1 MQKHN
6 NTDFLKAQ
14 EEQVSKELDCKFL
27 RHKKDSAILSD
38 SYSRLGFDSRS
49 VRVADCGSFL
59 EFALFPEQDTKAKL
73 HNANFCKDRLC
84 PMCSWRR
91 TLKVFSQVSQVMD
104 VIGDDYLF
112 LFLTLTVRN
121 CSASELPE
129 AISNLQNAFNT
140 LSKYK
145 SFKTAF
151 KGFFKALEV
160 TRHSEY
166 DDRSIEYHPH
176 LHVILAVN
184 KSYFTS
190 RDYLS
195 QSALTELWKKALG
208 VDYSPVVDIR
218 RVRDKNG
225 NFSGDMDLSAAVAES
240 AKYTVKSNDYLSVS
254 DEQRLDEGVYTLMT
268 SLFRRRLCSFGGCFD
283 DARKQLG
290 LDDVVDGDLVQVDGR
305 QLRDDVKYIL
315 CRYRWQVGLGYV
327 LDSRYFNYKNVDVS
341 FD

>member
-6 NTDFLKAQ
+6 NTDFLKMQ
-14 EEQVSKELDCKFL
+14 EEQVSKELDCKFS

-38 SYSRLGFDSRS
+38 SYSRLGYDSRS
-49 VRVADCGSFL
+49 IRVSECGSFL

-91 TLKVFSQVSQVMD
+91 TLKVFGQVSQVMD

-112 LFLTLTVRN
+112 VFLTLTVRN
-121 CSASELPE
+121 CAASELQE
-129 AISNLQNAFNT
+129 AVSILQKGFST

-145 SFKTAF
+145 AFKTAF

-184 KSYFTS
+184 KGYFGS
-190 RDYLS
+190 RYYLS
-195 QSALTELWKKALG
+195 QSAVTELWKKALG
-208 VDYSPVVDIR
+208 VDYTPVVDIR
-218 RVRDKNG
+218 RVRDKKG
-225 NFSGDMDLSAAVAES
+225 NSSGDMDLSAAVAES
-240 AKYTVKSNDYLSVS
+240 AKYTVKSNDYLFVS
-254 DEQRLDEGVYTLMT
+254 DEQRLDEGVYTLLI
-268 SLFRRRLCSFGGCFD
+268 SLFHRRLCSFGGCFD
-283 DARKQLG
+283 EARKKLG
-290 LDDVVDGDLVQVDGR
+290 LDDVVDGDLVQVDGC

-315 CRYRWQVGLGYV
+315 VRYRWQIGLGYV
-327 LDSRYFNYKNVDVS
+327 LDSRYFNVDVS